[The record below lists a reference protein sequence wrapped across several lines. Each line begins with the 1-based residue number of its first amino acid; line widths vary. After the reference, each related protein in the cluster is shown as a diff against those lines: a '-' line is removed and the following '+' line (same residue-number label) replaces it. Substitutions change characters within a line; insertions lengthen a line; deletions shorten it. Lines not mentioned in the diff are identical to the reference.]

1 MSLQPQ
7 EILPVPETT
16 ARTARAAF
24 RRGNRYMA
32 MRDEL
37 GTLYT
42 DQDFAALF
50 SARGQPAV
58 RQGHPELVGAWARC

>member
-24 RRGNRYMA
+24 RESTKKSGGRIWTGADM
-32 MRDEL
+32 
-37 GTLYT
+37 
-42 DQDFAALF
+42 
-50 SARGQPAV
+50 SAKGVEWVDP
-58 RQGHPELVGAWARC
+58 PTF